1 MQFYYRAN
9 DLAPFRPFLGL
20 ELLYNGIFIISLQ
33 VLFLF
38 YVYFEGIF
46 KTVYTCTIVL
56 YGSVQLC
63 KLLDWLVGY
72 DVRPCGNLIGQN
84 EDIHASLQTG
94 QAFSIDYTQ
103 MPNIKWLWTQGWIF
117 HRIPEDCLL
126 EKFPRFDASGKSF
139 SILLSAGNTSQLGN
153 ASKVGNASQLGNTSQ
168 LGNASQLVNTFQKGN
183 ALPVGKP
190 SQKYVKFHVPFLG
203 SFFFI

>member
-103 MPNIKWLWTQGWIF
+103 MPNIK
-117 HRIPEDCLL
+117 
-126 EKFPRFDASGKSF
+126 
-139 SILLSAGNTSQLGN
+139 
-153 ASKVGNASQLGNTSQ
+153 
-168 LGNASQLVNTFQKGN
+168 
-183 ALPVGKP
+183 
-190 SQKYVKFHVPFLG
+190 
-203 SFFFI
+203 